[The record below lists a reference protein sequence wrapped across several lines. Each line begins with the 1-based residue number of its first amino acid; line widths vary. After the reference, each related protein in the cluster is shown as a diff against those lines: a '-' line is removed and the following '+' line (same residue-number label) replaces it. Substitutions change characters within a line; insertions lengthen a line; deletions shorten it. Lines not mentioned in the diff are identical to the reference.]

1 MEEEKNK
8 KIAEIREKIIRLKNK
23 TYEVREQ
30 MNLSSY
36 DDRRRYFRK
45 LNEISEE
52 IHLLENQILF
62 IDGPEYNNKEI
73 DLYLDKKS
81 STENEKCY
89 LITLHGNLKEI
100 GKVRVTLKYFS
111 SYLGNIGYEV
121 NPFFRGHKYA
131 LQSLELL
138 KGMMIESGLTNPI
151 ITVYPDNLASVK
163 TIQAFGG
170 VLVKEHNYGQ
180 KYSYDTYEVDLLE
193 KQETKKR

>member
-121 NPFFRGHKYA
+121 NPFIRGHK
-131 LQSLELL
+131 
-138 KGMMIESGLTNPI
+138 
-151 ITVYPDNLASVK
+151 
-163 TIQAFGG
+163 
-170 VLVKEHNYGQ
+170 
-180 KYSYDTYEVDLLE
+180 
-193 KQETKKR
+193 